1 MIRGI
6 LTFFAVWAMV
16 FFGFSFFWHTS
27 LKEKVEMFKVVA
39 YSLLTSIV
47 ALVIVVSIVI
57 LF

>member
-6 LTFFAVWAMV
+6 LTFLAVWAMV

>member
-6 LTFFAVWAMV
+6 LTFVAVWAMV

-27 LKEKVEMFKVVA
+27 RTEKLEMFKIGF

-47 ALVIVVSIVI
+47 ALLIVVSIVI